1 MAFDNNIDLEVA
13 RHLIS
18 ENELFYHNQSF
29 YTYEQSYWRPIQTNV
44 IKMKILD
51 VLKDKY
57 KQSRVNNILDIMQL
71 ETYRDSF
78 QINLNSKVKA
88 INVRNGLFFLD
99 KHELQP
105 HDEETKVMY
114 STNLFAVNYNPD
126 KKCDRWSQFVYEIF
140 EKDEDKYD
148 KVSLLQEYLGYCL
161 TLDVSQQKALLL
173 LGNGSNG
180 KSIVLQVMEKLL
192 GKENYSNIELHQLSN
207 KNYIVEIQN
216 KYVNFCS
223 EIDSKNSFS
232 SGIFKRI
239 VAGETLTGDAKFKN
253 PIKFQPFCKLLFAT
267 NGLPFTTDTTKGYF
281 RRIMIL
287 KFNRSFEGSQ
297 KDPTLVNKLY
307 QELDGIFN
315 WLLIGLERLYKNGHF
330 TVPISSSLEIEK
342 YLASSNSV
350 VSFISE
356 KCQITNEPGQYEK
369 YDDLYMEYRT
379 FCIESGDKPFKKLN
393 FKTEI
398 ERQYHGIITF
408 NRTGAIGNHFQGL
421 KLGS

>member
-1 MAFDNNIDLEVA
+1 MEFNSDIDLEVA
-13 RHLIS
+13 KHLIS
-18 ENELFYHNQSF
+18 ENELFYYNQSF
-29 YTYEQSYWRPIQTNV
+29 YCYDGSYWNPVPINI
-44 IKMKILD
+44 IKKKILK
-51 VLKDKY
+51 VLKTKY

-71 ETYRDSF
+71 ETYRDSS

-88 INVRNGLFFLD
+88 INVRNGMFFLD
-99 KHELQP
+99 RNELQP
-105 HDEETKVMY
+105 HNDETKAMY
-114 STNLFAVNYNPD
+114 CTNLFSVKYNPE
-126 KKCDRWSQFVYEIF
+126 KQCVRWSQFVYEIF

-148 KVSLLQEYLGYCL
+148 KVSLLQEFLAYCL
-161 TLDVSQQKALLL
+161 TLDVSFQMALLL

-223 EIDSKNSFS
+223 EIDSKSSFS

-267 NGLPFTTDTTKGYF
+267 NGLPITTDTTKGYF
-281 RRIMIL
+281 RRLMIL

-297 KDPTLVNKLY
+297 KDPNLINILFE
-307 QELDGIFN
+307 ELDGIFN
-315 WLLIGLERLYKNGHF
+315 WLLAGLERLYQNGHF
-330 TVPISSSLEIEK
+330 TIPISSTLEIEK

-356 KCQITNEPGQYEK
+356 KCQITNEPGQYVK
-369 YDDLYMEYRT
+369 YDELYKEYRT

-408 NRTGAIGNHFQGL
+408 TRTGIIGNHFQGL
-421 KLGS
+421 KLSS